1 MSTPTT
7 TCTDCGSRIAQQQ
20 EKAIGMP
27 RDEAYQWVWADDE
40 GSWVCEVT
48 GNEHVPGEPKRP
60 VQVTITFNNGNETM
74 MRLSLAE
81 YNNFIV
87 APITEA
93 LDDGEASWTL
103 QDLNPQR
110 HTSLVLWARGLF
122 TVTA

>member
-1 MSTPTT
+1 
-7 TCTDCGSRIAQQQ
+7 
-20 EKAIGMP
+20 
-27 RDEAYQWVWADDE
+27 
-40 GSWVCEVT
+40 
-48 GNEHVPGEPKRP
+48 